1 VTQRGRS
8 SWGLAVAP
16 HHDPLHLSRQYDTS
30 YNLLFADILLIT
42 IPPLLL
48 FLFFQRQ
55 IVAGLTAGSV
65 KG

>member
-1 VTQRGRS
+1 
-8 SWGLAVAP
+8 VAP

-55 IVAGLTAGSV
+55 IVAGLTAGFV

>member
-1 VTQRGRS
+1 
-8 SWGLAVAP
+8 VAP
-16 HHDPLHLSRQYDTS
+16 HHDPPHLSRQYDAS